1 MRLFQKGYRVIA
13 LKNMLRKSNTGW
25 QTGVGLRMRNG
36 LAFLA
41 LSAGL
46 ANLSIGQNVGD
57 KVPLAP
63 ALLKGAMSV
72 EEALQQRRSV
82 RTFPDAS
89 LALEDVAQVLWAAQ
103 GVTRPSGYRT
113 TPSAGALQPLVIYLV
128 AGKVADLA
136 PGVYRYEPG
145 EHALMLTRKGDLR
158 GALAASALGQRPV
171 QEAPAVVVIAA
182 DYERTARKYANR
194 AQRYVHMEAGHA
206 AQNVYLQ
213 GTALGLG
220 TVLVGAFDDL
230 NVRKALGLPA
240 LHTPLGLMPLGR

>member
-1 MRLFQKGYRVIA
+1 MRA
-13 LKNMLRKSNTGW
+13 
-25 QTGVGLRMRNG
+25 GLV
-36 LAFLA
+36 FLA
-41 LSAGL
+41 LSAGF
-46 ANLSIGQNVGD
+46 ANFSIGQNVGD
-57 KVPLAP
+57 KVQLAP
-63 ALLKGAMSV
+63 ARLKGAVSV

-82 RTFPDAS
+82 RTYSHAS
-89 LALEDVAQVLWAAQ
+89 LGLEDVAQVLWAAQ

-145 EHALMLTRKGDLR
+145 EHALVLTRKGDLR

-182 DYERTARKYANR
+182 DYERTARKYGTR

-213 GTALGLG
+213 ATARGLG

-230 NVRKALGLPA
+230 KSREVLGLPA
-240 LHTPLGLMPLGR
+240 SHTPLGLMPLGR